1 LTIKDQLNTV
11 LSFSTSPK
19 RIISL
24 VPSLTELLCDLGLT
38 DRIVGV
44 TKFCV
49 HPESIR
55 DQATVVGGTKKFNLK
70 LSSDLNPDFVLASK
84 EENLKHQVKS
94 FSEKGVNV
102 YTSNIGNF
110 NDLKQV
116 IQDLG
121 AIFEIQSKST
131 SLIYQLDEQLKR
143 IEKFKLKKNDS
154 AAYLIW
160 KNPYMAAGGD
170 TFISYMLNKVG
181 IKNAFAEN
189 DRYPVITEDDLKK
202 GNIDLILLSSEPYP
216 FKASHIQELADITKK
231 RVILV
236 DGEFFSWYGSRIL
249 HMEDY
254 IEQLT
259 SAL

>member
-1 LTIKDQLNTV
+1 MTIKDQLNTA
-11 LSFSTSPK
+11 LSFPTAPK

-55 DQATVVGGTKKFNLK
+55 DQATVIGGTKKIDLK
-70 LSSDLNPDFVLASK
+70 LSSELNPDFVLASK
-84 EENLKHQVKS
+84 EENLKHQVKP
-94 FSEKGVNV
+94 FSEKGVSV

-110 NDLKQV
+110 DDLKQV
-116 IQDLG
+116 IEDLG
-121 AIFEIQSKST
+121 AIFEIQSKAA
-131 SLIYQLDEQLKR
+131 SLIYQLNEQLKI
-143 IEKFKLKKNDS
+143 IEQIKLKKSIN

-160 KNPYMAAGGD
+160 KSPYMAAGGD

-189 DRYPVITEDDLKK
+189 DRYPVITEEDLKK
-202 GNIDLILLSSEPYP
+202 ENIDLILLSSEPYP
-216 FKASHIQELADITKK
+216 FKSSHIQELADISKK
-231 RVILV
+231 KAILV

-249 HMEDY
+249 HMQDY
-254 IEQLT
+254 LEQLT
-259 SAL
+259 TEL